1 LRALVTGGAGFLGSA
16 LVERLVVEGHHVD
29 VVDDLSRGSL
39 ARLAG
44 ARSGGE
50 RRLTFH
56 QLDVSDPALGDLMGR
71 TRPQVV
77 YHLAGPS
84 GTSGSVADPVADA
97 RAGILGTLH
106 VLEACRAS
114 GVQKVVHAAG
124 AAMYGHV
131 EAADLPLRETRVMR
145 PATPR
150 AVADR
155 AVTDYLWAYRELHSL
170 EFTVLILGSVYGPG
184 QAPPAVVAAFV
195 ASLRSGRTGTV
206 LGDGASTRDFV
217 FIDDA
222 VDALVRAADRGGG
235 LCLNVGTGVETSVID
250 LYRLVARLLG
260 SDGPPLRGRP
270 RLGERSRVR
279 LDPSRASIHLGWRP
293 WTTLEEGVRAVVR
306 SGAP

>member
-1 LRALVTGGAGFLGSA
+1 MRALVTGGAGFVGSA

-44 ARSGGE
+44 ARSGAD

-56 QLDVSDPALGDLMGR
+56 QLDISDPALGDLMSR

-77 YHLAGPS
+77 YHLAGP
-84 GTSGSVADPVADA
+84 TATAGSVADPVADA
-97 RAGILGTLH
+97 RSGILGSLQ

-114 GVQKVVHAAG
+114 GVQKVVCTAG
-124 AAMYGHV
+124 AAVYGHV
-131 EAADLPLRETRVMR
+131 EAADLPLRETYPMR

-155 AVTDYLWAYRELHSL
+155 AVIDYLWAYRELHSL
-170 EFTVLILGSVYGPG
+170 EFTVLILGSVYGPA

-195 ASLRSGRTGTV
+195 ASLRSGRAGTV
-206 LGDGASTRDFV
+206 FGDGTSTRDFV

-222 VDALVRAADRGGG
+222 VDALVRASDRGGG
-235 LCLNVGTGVETSVID
+235 LYLNVGTGVETSVLD
-250 LYRLVARLLG
+250 LYRIVARLLG
-260 SDGPPLRGRP
+260 SEGPPVRGRSRP
-270 RLGERSRVR
+270 GERSRVR

-293 WTTLEEGVRAVVR
+293 WTTLEEGVESVIR
-306 SGAP
+306 SGPP